1 MALRHMTAAQ
11 IINAYNKLRDEHRE
25 AAAEGRACGVEVA
38 PFDEWSGRT
47 SLKAVKM
54 AEWQRRY
61 DNDTQDLY

>member
-1 MALRHMTAAQ
+1 MGSYRMTAAQ
-11 IINAYNKLRDEHRE
+11 IVEAYNRLREEHRH
-25 AAAEGRACGVEVA
+25 AAAEGRACGIEVA

-47 SLKAVKM
+47 CLKAVKM